1 MGWIESL
8 RGSIVGLD
16 TTPLIYYT
24 EANPTYIE
32 VVDPFFKAVERGEFI
47 VVTSIVTLLEVLVR
61 PFRDGDLELAQ
72 EYRDFLFDSDNVSIR
87 FLSQKIVEEAAH
99 LRASHNN
106 IRTPD
111 AIQIATA
118 IDANASVFLTND
130 LRLPSLPNLKTLVLE
145 ELKKEA

>member
-1 MGWIESL
+1 MEWIESL

-72 EYRDFLFDSDNVSIR
+72 EYRDFL
-87 FLSQKIVEEAAH
+87 SQKIVEEAAH
-99 LRASHNN
+99 LRAFHNN

-111 AIQIATA
+111 AIQMATA
-118 IDANASVFLTND
+118 IDANASFFLTND
-130 LRLPSLPNLKTLVLE
+130 TRLPSLPNLKTLVLE
-145 ELKKEA
+145 DLKKES